1 MCCLLCVPY
10 NSRKNHPLLL
20 FSSMCSSAARHYSRK
35 WEMMEKR
42 QMSKLCQNY
51 KRVYQF
57 IFIWKCHTHTHT
69 RTLINFCNN
78 IIICIDNSH
87 HQMNCDIFS
96 QRFWLIIIYAT
107 FSINRCTISTMYM
120 NTLCLWIWRNQL
132 VPGYINR
139 ITSCLSAF
147 TMRNDKSNNKWNR
160 WRMKKKKK
168 SVHCS
173 CS

>member
-1 MCCLLCVPY
+1 MKVSY
-10 NSRKNHPLLL
+10 
-20 FSSMCSSAARHYSRK
+20 
-35 WEMMEKR
+35 
-42 QMSKLCQNY
+42 
-51 KRVYQF
+51 
-57 IFIWKCHTHTHT
+57 THTHT

-107 FSINRCTISTMYM
+107 FFINRCAISTMYM

-160 WRMKKKKK
+160 WRMKKKKVFTVHVAK
-168 SVHCS
+168 SMLHSKDVTWFDWNRIFIPIAFPLLHLNS
-173 CS
+173 KQWALSIEHSARTHTQ